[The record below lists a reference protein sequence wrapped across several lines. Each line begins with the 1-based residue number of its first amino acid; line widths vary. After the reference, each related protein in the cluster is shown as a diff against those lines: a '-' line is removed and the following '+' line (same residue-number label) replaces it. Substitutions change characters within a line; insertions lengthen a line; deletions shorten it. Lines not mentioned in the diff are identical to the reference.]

1 MAAKKDFSKTN
12 TGRVYSAIQEATAP
26 IDDYDAQRLEELEK
40 ATQPDDYAA
49 QRYQEQEKRHPELFK
64 QEVQEESDGDEKPQ
78 RKPRR
83 TYTPEEIKEAKKHRK
98 TQGKKGM
105 KLTRINMAFDPELYD
120 YIRVMARVYGGT
132 ITDFVN
138 VIVKRSYEA
147 DRETYEKAKQF
158 IKTLDGQL
166 EELR

>member
-1 MAAKKDFSKTN
+1 MAKKDFSKTN
-12 TGRVYSAIQEATAP
+12 TGRVYGAIQEATAP
-26 IDDYDAQRLEELEK
+26 VDDYDAQRLEELEK
-40 ATQPDDYAA
+40 SEHPDDYAQ
-49 QRYQEQEKRHPELFK
+49 QRFQELNKRHPELF
-64 QEVQEESDGDEKPQ
+64 QQEEQEEQEKPT

-83 TYTPEEIKEAKKHRK
+83 TYTPEEIKAAKAHRK

-105 KLTRINMAFDPELYD
+105 KMTRINMAFDPELYD

-138 VIVKRSYEA
+138 VLIRRSYEA
-147 DRETYEKAKQF
+147 DRETYEQAKKF